1 MSNGRRI
8 TLMRPSQVF
17 DSFMDEFF
25 NTPSSMGLNSS
36 SQLDMYEDE
45 GNLYIEIKAPG
56 FKKEDIEIS
65 LEGDMLTV
73 FGKNSFEEE
82 LSNESRNYYI
92 KEIKN
97 EEFRRT
103 VALPVKIDPNK
114 SDAKVKDGIVK
125 ITLPKLPESRP
136 QKISISMD

>member
-1 MSNGRRI
+1 
-8 TLMRPSQVF
+8 MRPSQVF

-45 GNLYIEIKAPG
+45 GNLYIEIKSPG